1 MDNYNKNIKKI
12 EFHKTNFYK
21 ENNQCIIGITI
32 NKEIETYNC
41 DVDDY
46 GNITGGENY
55 NKYEFNLWLGIV
67 GLHMTI
73 RNKLGLT
80 SK

>member
-1 MDNYNKNIKKI
+1 MEEYNNTIKNI

-21 ENNQCIIGITI
+21 ENNQWIVGITV

-41 DVDDY
+41 NVDDY

-73 RNKLGLT
+73 RKKYVINCK
-80 SK
+80 

>member
-21 ENNQCIIGITI
+21 ENNQWIIGITI

-41 DVDDY
+41 NVDDY

-55 NKYEFNLWLGIV
+55 KKYEFNLWLGIV

-73 RNKLGLT
+73 RK
-80 SK
+80 KYVIKCK

>member
-1 MDNYNKNIKKI
+1 MTDDNFKIKRI
-12 EFHKTNFYK
+12 EFQRSKFY
-21 ENNQCIIGITI
+21 EPNNQWIIGCTV

-41 DVDDY
+41 NVDGN
-46 GNITGGENY
+46 GNITGGDNY
-55 NKYEFNLWLGIV
+55 NKYEFNIWLGLI

-73 RNKLGLT
+73 RNKVGLT